1 MSDGVTRPTSSRDE
15 AGPLADE
22 AGPDV
27 AWHLA
32 ETARLLLISGTT
44 PAAVGRIASLAVGT
58 LDSCEH
64 AALCGNPPGSN
75 VSSTSALM
83 IQVDELQS
91 QLGEGPCPDTFAG
104 IDSVYIPDL
113 LDDQRYPQ
121 FSPAAAGLGIR
132 SALAYRLSAGGQT
145 VGALQFYASLPVAFN
160 PTERAQGLIFAT
172 YAGLALSLASSHDA
186 EQARIANLQTAL
198 ASREVIGQAQG
209 ILMER
214 ERITAEQ
221 AFQLLR
227 RSSQDTNSKLRVV
240 AQELVETGTIPLVP
254 PPP

>member
-1 MSDGVTRPTSSRDE
+1 MSDGVTPPTSPRDE
-15 AGPLADE
+15 AVPLADE
-22 AGPDV
+22 ADLDV

-32 ETARLLLISGTT
+32 ETARLLLISGNTR
-44 PAAVGRIASLAVGT
+44 AALGRISSLAVRT
-58 LDSCEH
+58 LDSCED
-64 AALCGNPPGSN
+64 AALCGNPQASYS
-75 VSSTSALM
+75 SSTSTLM
-83 IQVDELQS
+83 TEVDKLQS
-91 QLGEGPCPDTFAG
+91 QIGEGPCKDTLAG
-104 IDSVYIPDL
+104 HDSVYIPDL

-121 FSPAAAGLGIR
+121 FSPLAAELGIR
-132 SALAYRLSAGGQT
+132 TALAYRLSAGGKT
-145 VGALQFYASLPVAFN
+145 VGALQLYASLPVAFN
-160 PTERAQGLIFAT
+160 PTERTQGLIFAT

-214 ERITAEQ
+214 ERITADQ

-240 AQELVETGTIPLVP
+240 AQELVETGSIPLGSDLP
-254 PPP
+254 